1 MINGFSSHMTR
12 YIEYKQC
19 VVKSQ
24 HKLKAA

>member
-1 MINGFSSHMTR
+1 MTR